1 MKLSEAG
8 GVTSG
13 HREVAA
19 KGQAR
24 LGDHKVP
31 VLWSCPLGR
40 TDLWAWVAVA
50 RRPGSWAGVGASVR
64 AYARVRVRELGVCF
78 AFHLCAYGR
87 VLLCVRV
94 RLPFAC
100 GSVCSLCPRLL
111 YLLVSIRL
119 SLSSYGCLFMQRL
132 ECLWFALAIPADDF
146 TAGLRWQP
154 EDRLG
159 YAICFKHLMITY

>member
-1 MKLSEAG
+1 MSR
-8 GVTSG
+8 S
-13 HREVAA
+13 
-19 KGQAR
+19 
-24 LGDHKVP
+24 
-31 VLWSCPLGR
+31 R
-40 TDLWAWVAVA
+40 TQ
-50 RRPGSWAGVGASVR
+50 AGVLGGCGRECACLRACASPRVGCMFCLSFVCVWASASLCACASSVR
-64 AYARVRVRELGVCF
+64 LWQCVF
-78 AFHLCAYGR
+78 
-87 VLLCVRV
+87 LLC
-94 RLPFAC
+94 P
-100 GSVCSLCPRLL
+100 GLL